1 VNRALRLVLVGLG
14 GCSFAATGFAQL
26 AERPDQS
33 ANRYVLRRSN
43 PENIVLTAG
52 GGEPQETT
60 PIDAPTNL
68 EERHEALEQF
78 RLGNE
83 LLRRGQT
90 PEAER
95 LFTPLLSHPQ
105 LTLQEKQQIARLCDQ
120 IREKDARRV
129 SAMKRLEG
137 QSGLQQDPDLVL
149 AQARQALWM
158 RNYDKAE
165 ALAQQAQRLG
175 HSTYL
180 PWSDTPAKVLK
191 DVQTARRQVTMRQL
205 ASAGQNLT
213 NPRLGTTRPNAEA
226 NQPADTSRP
235 MMRIEPGP
243 AESNEA
249 RARKT
254 LELAHQ
260 AAEQGDTGRARQL
273 LKEAEPLQ
281 VAFPWWE
288 EHTPEKI
295 RLAITRAEQTAK
307 SKPADSRPAILQATH
322 TPPPDV
328 QPAVRPEV
336 PTPSSKDP
344 RVLVTEA
351 RKHLE
356 SGRLEQAVELAK
368 QAQVIP
374 NVRWGPLE
382 DSPERILNEVA
393 KVRHQHNDE
402 KAAELLADARQLL
415 QENRFDEA
423 ERLTYLA
430 EGLRR
435 EYPAW
440 HRGERHDR
448 LRAEIFE
455 KRSQHTRPP
464 LPPLPDPVVKPR
476 EPGRLKAATQGA
488 KPLLEPR
495 RPESEIIAR
504 SQPRWVGPEE
514 PEAERARPVPADI
527 IARSEAR
534 QERQRGPQGIRE
546 TSGPSL
552 DVRPGLI
559 GAAGD
564 SPPSAAKKSPGE
576 CLAEARQLQKEGL
589 LLEAAALL
597 QQARSISG
605 ANTDITEETFATMFA
620 GLQKDATAQMLAF
633 AAAVQTLTAQG
644 YYTDAE
650 RYLKYMQ
657 QLSSSFQIDMKQA
670 GEMGRQ
676 AEAIIQTSG
685 TAATGDRG
693 GELYAEAMRE
703 LRGGGFVKARRL
715 AESLY
720 SGPYQ
725 MRLQAKELL
734 AKIDEA
740 EFADEVRRTQAHF
753 ELGARAFLQQDYEGA
768 ALYLQN
774 LDTRL
779 LGKREQE
786 RVREILASRELQERV
801 THKANSPPVNVTVI
815 VSTPGEPAVI
825 VNDPFKR
832 PGPGPSR
839 Y

>member
-1 VNRALRLVLVGLG
+1 VGLG
-14 GCSFAATGFAQL
+14 GCTLAATVFAQS
-26 AERPDQS
+26 AERPDPS
-33 ANRYVLRRSN
+33 ANRYVVRRSN
-43 PENIVLTAG
+43 PEHIVVTAG
-52 GGEPQETT
+52 GGAAHESPGV
-60 PIDAPTNL
+60 DAPTNL
-68 EERHEALEQF
+68 DERHEALEQF

-83 LLRRGQT
+83 LLRRGQA

-120 IREKDARRV
+120 IREKDVRRA

-137 QSGLQQDPDLVL
+137 HSGLEQDPDLVL
-149 AQARQALWM
+149 AQARQAIWM

-165 ALAQQAQRLG
+165 TLAQQAQRLG

-213 NPRLGTTRPNAEA
+213 NQRVGTTRPTTEVAK
-226 NQPADTSRP
+226 PTDTTRP

-243 AESNEA
+243 TESNDA

-260 AAEQGDTGRARQL
+260 AAEQGDSGRARQL
-273 LKEAEPLQ
+273 LQEAETLN
-281 VAFPWWE
+281 VAFPWWD

-307 SKPADSRPAILQATH
+307 TKPTDSRPAIVQATH
-322 TPPPDV
+322 IPPPDV
-328 QPAVRPEV
+328 QPTVRPELS
-336 PTPSSKDP
+336 TPASKDP
-344 RVLVTEA
+344 RVLVAEA

-356 SGRLEQAVELAK
+356 SGRLEQAVEFAK
-368 QAQVIP
+368 QAQIIP
-374 NVRWGPLE
+374 HVRWGPLE
-382 DSPERILNEVA
+382 ESPERILNEVA
-393 KVRHQHNDE
+393 KVRHQQNDE
-402 KAAELLADARQLL
+402 KAMELLADARKLL

-448 LRAEIFE
+448 LRAEIIE

-476 EPGRLKAATQGA
+476 EPGKLKPGAQGA

-514 PEAERARPVPADI
+514 PDAERARPVPADI

-534 QERQRGPQGIRE
+534 QERLRSPQGIRE
-546 TSGPSL
+546 ASGPSL
-552 DVRPGLI
+552 AARPGVD
-559 GAAGD
+559 GAASD
-564 SPPSAAKKSPGE
+564 SPSSASRKSASE

-589 LLEAAALL
+589 LLEAAAHLE
-597 QQARSISG
+597 QARSLGG
-605 ANTDITEETFATMFA
+605 ASAEVTEESLATMFA

-657 QLSSSFQIDMKQA
+657 QLSGTFQVDMKQA

-676 AEAIIQTSG
+676 GDAIIQTSG
-685 TAATGDRG
+685 ASAVGDRG

-740 EFADEVRRTQAHF
+740 EFADEVRRTLAHF
-753 ELGARAFLQQDYEGA
+753 ELGARAFLQQDYDGA

-779 LGKREQE
+779 LDKREQE

-825 VNDPFKR
+825 VNDPLKR
-832 PGPGPSR
+832 PGPSR
-839 Y
+839 